1 MRRLLTPGKAGVPTV
16 AHQRL
21 RLAAQRRDD
30 PAAPAAV
37 EAAWLLAARQAVVAR
52 AQLAVPAVRAAAVM
66 AAAEGTWMEAS
77 SNRLSPV
84 EALAVV
90 YFLVVVAVRLAP
102 VPQCPRR
109 LLRTRWESFLS
120 SLPVRQGCQRV
131 LVLVLALVLALVLVL
146 VLALVLVLIPLR
158 PLLRQQATVLSQ
170 EAAQGQDLAV
180 HALPAVEVPAAVSVP
195 LHLQYQPVPRP
206 LPVRLLHH

>member
-1 MRRLLTPGKAGVPTV
+1 M
-16 AHQRL
+16 
-21 RLAAQRRDD
+21 
-30 PAAPAAV
+30 
-37 EAAWLLAARQAVVAR
+37 
-52 AQLAVPAVRAAAVM
+52 
-66 AAAEGTWMEAS
+66 
-77 SNRLSPV
+77 
-84 EALAVV
+84 
-90 YFLVVVAVRLAP
+90 
-102 VPQCPRR
+102 
-109 LLRTRWESFLS
+109 
-120 SLPVRQGCQRV
+120 
-131 LVLVLALVLALVLVL
+131 LVLALVLVL